1 LAFIILQAEML
12 AGEMLQQTAEMVLL
26 ECSATLRRQLK
37 IINENLYEQCQV
49 ERPGATNAQ

>member
-37 IINENLYEQCQV
+37 IVNENLLEQCQV
-49 ERPGATNAQ
+49 ERPSATNA